1 MKVILALGNPGDKY
15 AQTRHN
21 AGFLVIDQLAAGQS
35 AQFSNKPKFFADIAE
50 LNSFTV
56 NSSASAKPPVIIIP
70 REKILLVK
78 PTTYY
83 NEVGIAAR
91 ALMDFYKLTLDDLL
105 IIHDD
110 TDLDFGKIRV
120 RKGGRDAGSNGLKSL
135 HAHIGSDFWHIRI
148 GTDNL
153 LRRQV
158 STDRFVMMNFNSDE
172 LTILK
177 NWTIPT
183 AQTMIHDFLSDHISA
198 ISVKL

>member
-1 MKVILALGNPGDKY
+1 MKVILALGNPDDKY
-15 AQTRHN
+15 TNTRHN

-35 AQFSNKPKFFADIAE
+35 AQFSNKPKFFADIAK

-56 NSSASAKPPVIIIP
+56 DSAASAKPPVTIP

-83 NEVGIAAR
+83 NDSGIAAR
-91 ALMDFYKLTLDDLL
+91 ALLDFYKLTLDDIL

-110 TDLDFGKIRV
+110 TALDFGKIRV

-153 LRRQV
+153 LRRQIGDV
-158 STDRFVMMNFNSDE
+158 DFVLSKFNTDERK
-172 LTILK
+172 ILRD
-177 NWTIPT
+177 WTIPESIKLVGT
-183 AQTMIHDFLSDHISA
+183 FLDGTIEPL
-198 ISVKL
+198 SVKL

>member
-15 AQTRHN
+15 TYTRHN
-21 AGFLVIDQLAAGQS
+21 AGFLVVDQLAAGQS

-50 LNSFTV
+50 LNSVKLASTADAK
-56 NSSASAKPPVIIIP
+56 SSTASPQ
-70 REKILLVK
+70 EKVLLVK

-83 NEVGIAAR
+83 NEVGVAAR

-110 TDLDFGKIRV
+110 TDLDFGKIRI

-135 HAHIGSDFWHIRI
+135 HTHIGADFWHIRI

-153 LRRQV
+153 LRRQIGDV
-158 STDRFVMMNFNSDE
+158 DFVLSKFNTDERK
-172 LTILK
+172 ILRD
-177 NWTIPT
+177 WTIPEAIKLIST
-183 AQTMIHDFLSDHISA
+183 FLDDTIEPL
-198 ISVKL
+198 SVKL

>member
-1 MKVILALGNPGDKY
+1 MKVILALGNPGEKY
-15 AQTRHN
+15 TYTRHN
-21 AGFLVIDQLAAGQS
+21 AGFLVIDQLAAEQG

-56 NSSASAKPPVIIIP
+56 NSSASAKPPVIIP

-91 ALMDFYKLTLDDLL
+91 ALMDFYKLTLDDVL

-135 HAHIGSDFWHIRI
+135 HAHIGADFWHIRI

-177 NWTIPT
+177 NWAIPT
-183 AQTMIHDFLSDHISA
+183 ARTMIHDFLSDHISA

>member
-1 MKVILALGNPGDKY
+1 MSG
-15 AQTRHN
+15 
-21 AGFLVIDQLAAGQS
+21 
-35 AQFSNKPKFFADIAE
+35 
-50 LNSFTV
+50 
-56 NSSASAKPPVIIIP
+56 
-70 REKILLVK
+70 EKILLVK

-83 NEVGIAAR
+83 NEVGISAR
-91 ALMDFYKLTLDDLL
+91 AILDFYKSTLDDLL

-110 TDLDFGKIRV
+110 TALDFGKIRV

-183 AQTMIHDFLSDHISA
+183 AQIMIHDFLSDQISA

>member
-1 MKVILALGNPGDKY
+1 MKVILALGNPGEKY
-15 AQTRHN
+15 VHTRHN

-35 AQFSNKPKFFADIAE
+35 VQFSNKPKFSADIAE

-56 NSSASAKPPVIIIP
+56 NSSASAKPPVIIP

-91 ALMDFYKLTLDDLL
+91 ALMDFYKLTLADLL

-158 STDRFVMMNFNSDE
+158 STDRFVMMDFNSDE

-177 NWTIPT
+177 NWAIPT

>member
-1 MKVILALGNPGDKY
+1 MKVILALGNPGEKY
-15 AQTRHN
+15 VHTRHN
-21 AGFLVIDQLAAGQS
+21 AGFLAIDQLAAEQG
-35 AQFSNKPKFFADIAE
+35 AQFSNKPKFFADIAK
-50 LNSFTV
+50 LNNV
-56 NSSASAKPPVIIIP
+56 KLASTADAKSLTASPQ
-70 REKILLVK
+70 EKVLLVK

-83 NEVGIAAR
+83 NEVGVAAR

-135 HAHIGSDFWHIRI
+135 HAHIGADFWHIRI

-158 STDRFVMMNFNSDE
+158 SIDRFVMMNFNSDE

-183 AQTMIHDFLSDHISA
+183 VQTMIHDFLSDQISA

>member
-1 MKVILALGNPGDKY
+1 MKVILALGNPGEKY
-15 AQTRHN
+15 VHTRHN
-21 AGFLVIDQLAAGQS
+21 AGFLVIDQLAAEQG

-56 NSSASAKPPVIIIP
+56 DSAASTNSHTIVP

-148 GTDNL
+148 GTDSL
-153 LRRQV
+153 LRKKIGSV
-158 STDRFVMMNFNSDE
+158 DFVLSKFNSDE
-172 LTILK
+172 QKILQSWIFPESIKLINKFLDGTIE
-177 NWTIPT
+177 P
-183 AQTMIHDFLSDHISA
+183 FSD
-198 ISVKL
+198 KL

>member
-1 MKVILALGNPGDKY
+1 MKVILALGNPGEKY
-15 AQTRHN
+15 AYTRHN
-21 AGFLVIDQLAAGQS
+21 TGFLVIDQLAAEQN

-50 LNSFTV
+50 LNMSG
-56 NSSASAKPPVIIIP
+56 
-70 REKILLVK
+70 EKILLVK

-83 NEVGIAAR
+83 NEVGISAR
-91 ALMDFYKLTLDDLL
+91 AILDFYKLTLDDLL

-177 NWTIPT
+177 NWAIPT
-183 AQTMIHDFLSDHISA
+183 AQTMIHDFLSYHISA

>member
-1 MKVILALGNPGDKY
+1 MKVILALGNPGEKY
-15 AQTRHN
+15 AYTRHN
-21 AGFLVIDQLAAGQS
+21 AGFLVVDQLAAEQG
-35 AQFSNKPKFFADIAE
+35 AQFSNKPKFFANIAE

-56 NSSASAKPPVIIIP
+56 DSAASAKLPVTIP

-91 ALMDFYKLTLDDLL
+91 TILDFYKLTLDDLL

-135 HAHIGSDFWHIRI
+135 HTHIGADFWHIRI

-158 STDRFVMMNFNSDE
+158 STDRFVMMKFNSDE

-177 NWTIPT
+177 NWAIPT
-183 AQTMIHDFLSDHISA
+183 TRTMIHDFLSDHISA

>member
-1 MKVILALGNPGDKY
+1 MKVILALGNPGEKY
-15 AQTRHN
+15 VHTRHN

-35 AQFSNKPKFFADIAE
+35 AQFSNKPKFSANIAE
-50 LNSFTV
+50 LNMSG
-56 NSSASAKPPVIIIP
+56 
-70 REKILLVK
+70 EKILLVK

-110 TDLDFGKIRV
+110 TALDFGKIRI

-153 LRRQV
+153 LRRQIGDV
-158 STDRFVMMNFNSDE
+158 DFVLSKFNADE
-172 LTILK
+172 RIILR
-177 NWTIPT
+177 NWTIPESIKLIGT
-183 AQTMIHDFLSDHISA
+183 FLDNTIEPLSI
-198 ISVKL
+198 KL

>member
-1 MKVILALGNPGDKY
+1 MKVILALGNPGEKY
-15 AQTRHN
+15 VHTRHN

-56 NSSASAKPPVIIIP
+56 DSAASTKLPVTIP
-70 REKILLVK
+70 REKVILVK

-83 NEVGIAAR
+83 NEVGVAAR

-110 TDLDFGKIRV
+110 TALDFGKIRV

-135 HAHIGSDFWHIRI
+135 HTHIGADFWHIRI

-153 LRRQV
+153 LRRQIGDV
-158 STDRFVMMNFNSDE
+158 DFVLSKFNADE
-172 LTILK
+172 QKILRD
-177 NWTIPT
+177 WTIPESIKLIGT
-183 AQTMIHDFLSDHISA
+183 FLDDTIEPLSI
-198 ISVKL
+198 KL

>member
-15 AQTRHN
+15 TNTRHN
-21 AGFLVIDQLAAGQS
+21 AGFLTIDKFAAELNVN
-35 AQFSNKPKFFADIAE
+35 FINKPKFAADIAE
-50 LNSFTV
+50 LNISG
-56 NSSASAKPPVIIIP
+56 
-70 REKILLVK
+70 EKILLVK
-78 PTTYY
+78 PNTYY

-91 ALMDFYKLTLDDLL
+91 AILDFYKLTLDDLL

-153 LRRQV
+153 LRRQIGDV
-158 STDRFVMMNFNSDE
+158 DFVLSKFNADE
-172 LTILK
+172 QKILRD
-177 NWTIPT
+177 WTIPESIKLIDT
-183 AQTMIHDFLSDHISA
+183 FLDDTIEPLSI
-198 ISVKL
+198 KL

>member
-1 MKVILALGNPGDKY
+1 MKVILALGNPGKKY
-15 AQTRHN
+15 TYTRHN
-21 AGFLVIDQLAAGQS
+21 TGFLVVDQLAAEQS
-35 AQFSNKPKFFADIAE
+35 AYFSNKPKFFADVAE

-56 NSSASAKPPVIIIP
+56 NSAASTKSHTTIP
-70 REKILLVK
+70 RGKILLVK

>member
-15 AQTRHN
+15 TYTRHN
-21 AGFLVIDQLAAGQS
+21 AGFLVIDQFAAEQN
-35 AQFSNKPKFFADIAE
+35 AHFSNKPKFFADIAE
-50 LNSFTV
+50 LNNVKPVSTANTKSRTV
-56 NSSASAKPPVIIIP
+56 NP
-70 REKILLVK
+70 REKVLLVK

-91 ALMDFYKLTLDDLL
+91 AILDFYKLTLDNVLV
-105 IIHDD
+105 IHDD
-110 TDLDFGKIRV
+110 TALDFGKIRV

-135 HAHIGSDFWHIRI
+135 HAHIGADFWHIRI

>member
-1 MKVILALGNPGDKY
+1 MKVILALGNPGEKY
-15 AQTRHN
+15 VHTRHN
-21 AGFLVIDQLAAGQS
+21 AGFLVIDHLTAGQS

-56 NSSASAKPPVIIIP
+56 NSAASTKPPVTIP

-105 IIHDD
+105 AIHDD
-110 TDLDFGKIRV
+110 TDLDFGKIRI

-135 HAHIGSDFWHIRI
+135 HTHIGSDFWHIRI

-177 NWTIPT
+177 NWAIPT
-183 AQTMIHDFLSDHISA
+183 VQTMIHDFLSDQISA

>member
-1 MKVILALGNPGDKY
+1 MKVILALGNPGEKY
-15 AQTRHN
+15 VHTRHN
-21 AGFLVIDQLAAGQS
+21 TGFLVIDHLAAGQS
-35 AQFSNKPKFFADIAE
+35 AHFSNKPKFFADIAE

-56 NSSASAKPPVIIIP
+56 NSAASAKPPIIIP

-83 NEVGIAAR
+83 NEVGVAAR
-91 ALMDFYKLTLDDLL
+91 ALLDFYKLTLDDVL

-110 TDLDFGKIRV
+110 TALDFGKIRV

-135 HAHIGSDFWHIRI
+135 HTHIGADFWHIRI

-177 NWTIPT
+177 NWAIPT
-183 AQTMIHDFLSDHISA
+183 ARTMIHDFLSDHISA

>member
-15 AQTRHN
+15 TYTRHN
-21 AGFLVIDQLAAGQS
+21 AGFLVVDQLAAGQS

-50 LNSFTV
+50 LNSVKLASTADAK
-56 NSSASAKPPVIIIP
+56 SSTASPQ
-70 REKILLVK
+70 EKVLLVK

-83 NEVGIAAR
+83 NEVGVAAR

-105 IIHDD
+105 VIHDD

-135 HAHIGSDFWHIRI
+135 HTHIGADFWHIRI

-153 LRRQV
+153 LRRQIGDV
-158 STDRFVMMNFNSDE
+158 DFVLSKFNADE
-172 LTILK
+172 QKILRD
-177 NWTIPT
+177 WTIPESIKLIGT
-183 AQTMIHDFLSDHISA
+183 FLDDTIEPL
-198 ISVKL
+198 SVKL

>member
-1 MKVILALGNPGDKY
+1 MKVILTLGNPGEKY
-15 AQTRHN
+15 VHTRHN
-21 AGFLVIDQLAAGQS
+21 AGFLVIDQFAAEQNAHFG
-35 AQFSNKPKFFADIAE
+35 NKPKFFANIAE
-50 LNSFTV
+50 LNNVKLASTADAK
-56 NSSASAKPPVIIIP
+56 SSTASPQ
-70 REKILLVK
+70 EKVLLVK

-148 GTDNL
+148 GTDSL
-153 LRRQV
+153 LRKKIGSV
-158 STDRFVMMNFNSDE
+158 DFVLSKFNSDE
-172 LTILK
+172 QKILQSWIFPESIKLINKFLDGTIE
-177 NWTIPT
+177 P
-183 AQTMIHDFLSDHISA
+183 FSD
-198 ISVKL
+198 KL

>member
-1 MKVILALGNPGDKY
+1 MKVILALGNPGSKY

-21 AGFLVIDQLAAGQS
+21 AGFLVVNQLATEQN
-35 AQFSNKPKFFADIAE
+35 AQFSNKPKFFSDIAE
-50 LNSFTV
+50 LNVSG
-56 NSSASAKPPVIIIP
+56 
-70 REKILLVK
+70 EKILLVK

-91 ALMDFYKLTLDDLL
+91 ALMDFYKLTLDDVL

-153 LRRQV
+153 LRRQIGDV
-158 STDRFVMMNFNSDE
+158 DFVLSKFNADE
-172 LTILK
+172 QKILRD
-177 NWTIPT
+177 WTIPESIKLIGT
-183 AQTMIHDFLSDHISA
+183 FLDGTIEPL
-198 ISVKL
+198 SVKL

>member
-1 MKVILALGNPGDKY
+1 MKVILTLGNPGEKY
-15 AQTRHN
+15 VHTRHN
-21 AGFLVIDQLAAGQS
+21 AGFLVIDQFAAEQNAHFG
-35 AQFSNKPKFFADIAE
+35 NKPKFFANIAE
-50 LNSFTV
+50 LNNVKLASTADAK
-56 NSSASAKPPVIIIP
+56 SSTASPQ
-70 REKILLVK
+70 EKVLLVK

-91 ALMDFYKLTLDDLL
+91 ALMDFYKLALDDLL

-153 LRRQV
+153 LRRQIGDV
-158 STDRFVMMNFNSDE
+158 DFVLSKFNADE
-172 LTILK
+172 QKILRD
-177 NWTIPT
+177 WTIPESIKLIGT
-183 AQTMIHDFLSDHISA
+183 FLDDTIEPL
-198 ISVKL
+198 SVKL

>member
-1 MKVILALGNPGDKY
+1 MKVILALGNPGEKY
-15 AQTRHN
+15 AYTRHN
-21 AGFLVIDQLAAGQS
+21 AGFLVVDQLAAEQG
-35 AQFSNKPKFFADIAE
+35 AHFSNKPKFFADIAE

-56 NSSASAKPPVIIIP
+56 NSSASAKPPVIIP

-91 ALMDFYKLTLDDLL
+91 ALMDFYKLTLDDVL

-177 NWTIPT
+177 NWAIPT
-183 AQTMIHDFLSDHISA
+183 ARTMIHDFLSDHISA

>member
-1 MKVILALGNPGDKY
+1 MKVILALGNPGEKY
-15 AQTRHN
+15 VHTRHN
-21 AGFLVIDQLAAGQS
+21 AGFLVIDQLAAEQG

-56 NSSASAKPPVIIIP
+56 DSAASTNSHTIVP

-91 ALMDFYKLTLDDLL
+91 AILDFYKLTLDDLL

-110 TDLDFGKIRV
+110 TALDFGKIRV

-135 HAHIGSDFWHIRI
+135 HAHIGADFWHIRI

-177 NWTIPT
+177 NWAIPT